1 MGIAEMTAT
10 IAVETAKREREAVRA
25 GEELAFVRLRQ
36 KHQKKLVQI
45 AERAVAHGNAF
56 QPYVLSAREAW
67 KRAKMEEDAAVQTEA
82 KTLAEWDK
90 AVKKLLDAQREIKAD

>member
-1 MGIAEMTAT
+1 M
-10 IAVETAKREREAVRA
+10 
-25 GEELAFVRLRQ
+25 
-36 KHQKKLVQI
+36 
-45 AERAVAHGNAF
+45 AHGNAF

-90 AVKKLLDAQREIKAD
+90 AVKKLLDATSFYQASVSRYPGASESY

>member
-10 IAVETAKREREAVRA
+10 IAVETAKREREAIRA
-25 GEELAFVRLRQ
+25 GEELAFARLRQ
-36 KHQKKLVQI
+36 KHQTKLVQI

-67 KRAKMEEDAAVQTEA
+67 KRAKMEDAAVQTEA
-82 KTLAEWDK
+82 KTLAE
-90 AVKKLLDAQREIKAD
+90 